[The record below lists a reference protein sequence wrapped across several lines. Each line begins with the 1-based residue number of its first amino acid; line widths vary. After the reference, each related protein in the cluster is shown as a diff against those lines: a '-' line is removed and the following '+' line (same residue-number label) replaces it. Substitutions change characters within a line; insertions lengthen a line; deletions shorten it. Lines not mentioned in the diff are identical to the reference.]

1 MTQKEKVL
9 KYLQTGKGLTPLQ
22 AMNWWGVMRL
32 GSRVFELREDGH
44 NVVSQMK
51 SVKNREGKKCYVAE
65 YRLKGAKGGK

>member
-32 GSRVFELREDGH
+32 GSRVFELRDSGYDITTIP
-44 NVVSQMK
+44 K
-51 SVKNREGKKCYVAE
+51 AVKNREGKKCYVAE